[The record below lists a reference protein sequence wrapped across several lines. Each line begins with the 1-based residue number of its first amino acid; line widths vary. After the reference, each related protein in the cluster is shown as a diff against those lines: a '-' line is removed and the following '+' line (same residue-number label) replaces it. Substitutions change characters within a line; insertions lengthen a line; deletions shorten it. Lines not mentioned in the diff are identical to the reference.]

1 MPLLIQFLA
10 DYSNPPVEFLAPRN
24 TLGCLEMDTAWCCIK
39 YPHPWNI
46 KVHEFCLSSPSL
58 LTYSGVLAIEAGL
71 NPHPNFFYCP
81 CVFNVT
87 FLMINDH
94 Q

>member
-1 MPLLIQFLA
+1 MPCVVL
-10 DYSNPPVEFLAPRN
+10 N
-24 TLGCLEMDTAWCCIK
+24 TLIHGILKSMNFAQA
-39 YPHPWNI
+39 
-46 KVHEFCLSSPSL
+46 L
-58 LTYSGVLAIEAGL
+58 LTYSGVLAIEARL
-71 NPHPNFFYCP
+71 TLPPNFFYCP